1 MGLVSILSADIYLAP
16 GPGGAP
22 NLGPHPLSLLSLLWQ
37 LPPLAPEGPSEDLTL
52 GFPISWSWLILS
64 PSLGSVLPW
73 SILWDLTVRPAHWTL
88 MGRSGWG
95 ESVSEPWEPLPDQ
108 ASTWPDSL
116 PQALPDVVQLSVGPC
131 PSSRGEFRSEQT
143 AMVTNSQ
150 ISLVSRSEG
159 HSYTQHSSHSTWL
172 RVPHSPIHSWRQVRE
187 KTESAG
193 LRPWLGHSDLLC
205 PPVRMGRAC
214 LPAAEFGLSHE
225 AYCGHGHVS

>member
-1 MGLVSILSADIYLAP
+1 MRKSCHPPPRLSPQPSP
-16 GPGGAP
+16 GPKDEHC
-22 NLGPHPLSLLSLLWQ
+22 HPKLSVIAQ
-37 LPPLAPEGPSEDLTL
+37 GQGRARAPSEDLTL

-116 PQALPDVVQLSVGPC
+116 PQALPHVVQLSVGPC

-187 KTESAG
+187 K
-193 LRPWLGHSDLLC
+193 
-205 PPVRMGRAC
+205 
-214 LPAAEFGLSHE
+214 LSLIHI
-225 AYCGHGHVS
+225 